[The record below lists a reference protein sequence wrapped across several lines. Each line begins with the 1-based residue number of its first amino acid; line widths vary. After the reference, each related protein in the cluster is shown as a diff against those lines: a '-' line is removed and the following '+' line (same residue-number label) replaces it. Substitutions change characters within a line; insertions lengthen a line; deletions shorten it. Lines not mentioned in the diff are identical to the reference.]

1 MSIIGVGEKI
11 IDSLISFF
19 SEKDNVEM
27 VKNLAS
33 QLKIESVSA
42 NVSNS
47 PLSGKIVVFT
57 GKLSRE
63 RKEMQAEAE
72 SLGGIVSSSVSPKT
86 DFLVVGEKPGSKYK
100 KATELGVK
108 ILTEEEWGCL
118 YSPLAILD
126 CIY

>member
-1 MSIIGVGEKI
+1 MAPLFLGTEVFEKCF
-11 IDSLISFF
+11 SLILCFLQHCWGS
-19 SEKDNVEM
+19 N
-27 VKNLAS
+27 
-33 QLKIESVSA
+33 
-42 NVSNS
+42 NS